1 MIQKF
6 QRKMIQR
13 ETASSESAYD
23 QSQSMDMS
31 VGDAAAEDEEE
42 NIFTLNRAPIQGS

>member
-6 QRKMIQR
+6 QKKMIQR

-23 QSQSMDMS
+23 QSQSMDLS
-31 VGDAAAEDEEE
+31 AGNAAAADEEG
-42 NIFTLNRAPIQGS
+42 NIFTLNRAPN